1 MMQIF
6 SKNNLYLICFLIFL
20 MFLTRGS
27 HFLTAFSIPD
37 ASLII
42 FLCLGLLIPSILLFC
57 IFFILAAVIDFGSG
71 FFDNSLA
78 FCLTDGYWGLIPT
91 YLVMFCAGK
100 LIKNYDFKYNTF
112 FVVVFVS
119 ITLAFI
125 ISTNTYYMFSDR
137 FGSPSFFTSIQHGWN
152 YFPAY
157 LIPNLVYGSIVYS
170 LYQLDLKNY
179 FLKFIQR
186 S

>member
-1 MMQIF
+1 MMQVF
-6 SKNNLYLICFLIFL
+6 SKNNLLLISFLVFL

-27 HFLTAFSIPD
+27 HFLTEFSIPD
-37 ASLII
+37 ASLIV
-42 FLCLGLLIPSILLFC
+42 FLTLGLFIPSILLFC
-57 IFFILAAVIDFGSG
+57 LFFILTAVIDFGSG

-91 YLVMFCAGK
+91 YLAMFVTGK
-100 LIKNYDFKYNTF
+100 LIKNYDIKFNLF
-112 FVVVFVS
+112 FVALLLS

-125 ISTNTYYMFSDR
+125 ISTNTYYMFSDK
-137 FGSPSFFTSIQHGWN
+137 FGSPSFFTSIQYGWN

-157 LIPNLVYGSIVYS
+157 LIPNLIYGMIVLT
-170 LYQLDLKNY
+170 LYQLKLKNY

>member
-1 MMQIF
+1 MMQVS
-6 SKNNLYLICFLIFL
+6 SKNNLLLVSFLIFL

-27 HFLTAFSIPD
+27 HFLTEFSIPD

-57 IFFILAAVIDFGSG
+57 VFFILSAVIDFGSG
-71 FFDNSLA
+71 FFNNSLA
-78 FCLTDGYWGLIPT
+78 FCLTDGYWGMIPT
-91 YLVMFCAGK
+91 YLVMFLAGK
-100 LIKNYDFKYNTF
+100 LIKNYEIKFNIF
-112 FVVVFVS
+112 FVIVFVS
-119 ITLAFI
+119 TTLAFI

-137 FGSPSFFTSIQHGWN
+137 LGSPSLFTSIQYGWN

-157 LIPNLVYGSIVYS
+157 LIPNLVYGSIVYT
-170 LYQLDLKNY
+170 LYQLDLRNY

>member
-1 MMQIF
+1 MQALTK
-6 SKNNLYLICFLIFL
+6 KNFFLISFLIFL

-27 HFLTAFSIPD
+27 HFLTEFSIPD

-57 IFFILAAVIDFGSG
+57 VFFILTAVIDFGSG

-91 YLVMFCAGK
+91 YLVMFLAGM
-100 LIKNYDFKYNTF
+100 LIKNYDIKFNTF

-119 ITLAFI
+119 TTLAFI

-137 FGSPSFFTSIQHGWN
+137 FGSPSFFKSIQYGWN

-157 LIPNLVYGSIVYS
+157 LIPNLVYGSIVYT
-170 LYQLDLKNY
+170 LYQLDLRNY

>member
-1 MMQIF
+1 MMQVF
-6 SKNNLYLICFLIFL
+6 SKNNLLLISFLIFL
-20 MFLTRGS
+20 MFLTRGG
-27 HFLTAFSIPD
+27 HFLTEFSIPD

-57 IFFILAAVIDFGSG
+57 IFFILTAVIDFGSG

-78 FCLTDGYWGLIPT
+78 FCLADGYWGLIPT
-91 YLVMFCAGK
+91 YFTMFFAGK
-100 LIKNYDFKYNTF
+100 LITNYDIKFNTF

-119 ITLAFI
+119 TTFAFI

-137 FGSPSFFTSIQHGWN
+137 FGNPSFFTSIQYGWN

-170 LYQLDLKNY
+170 LYQLYLRNY

>member
-1 MMQIF
+1 MMQTF
-6 SKNNLYLICFLIFL
+6 KKNNILILSSLIFM

-27 HFLTAFSIPD
+27 HFLTEFSIPD

-57 IFFILAAVIDFGSG
+57 VFFILAAVIDFGSG

-91 YLVMFCAGK
+91 YLVMFFTGK
-100 LIKNYDFKYNTF
+100 IIKNYDVKFNIF
-112 FVVVFVS
+112 FVLVFVS
-119 ITLAFI
+119 TTLAFI

-137 FGSPSFFTSIQHGWN
+137 FGSPSFFTSIQYGWN

-170 LYQLDLKNY
+170 LYQLDLRNY

>member
-1 MMQIF
+1 MMQVS
-6 SKNNLYLICFLIFL
+6 SKNNLLLVSFLIFL

-27 HFLTAFSIPD
+27 HFLTEFSIPD

-57 IFFILAAVIDFGSG
+57 VFFILSAVIDFGSG
-71 FFDNSLA
+71 FFNNSLA
-78 FCLTDGYWGLIPT
+78 FCLTDGYWGMIPT
-91 YLVMFCAGK
+91 YLVMFLAGK
-100 LIKNYDFKYNTF
+100 LIKNYEIKFNTF
-112 FVVVFVS
+112 FVIVFVS
-119 ITLAFI
+119 TTLAFI

-137 FGSPSFFTSIQHGWN
+137 FGSPSLFTSIHYGWN

-157 LIPNLVYGSIVYS
+157 LIPNLVYGSIVYT
-170 LYQLDLKNY
+170 LYQLDLRNY

>member
-1 MMQIF
+1 MMQIL
-6 SKNNLYLICFLIFL
+6 SKNNLFLISFLVFL

-27 HFLTAFSIPD
+27 HFLTEFSIPD

-57 IFFILAAVIDFGSG
+57 VFFILTAVIDFGSG
-71 FFDNSLA
+71 FFDNSLV

-91 YLVMFCAGK
+91 YLVMFFAGK
-100 LIKNYDFKYNTF
+100 LIKSYDIKFNKF
-112 FVVVFVS
+112 FVVVLVS
-119 ITLAFI
+119 TTLAFI
-125 ISTNTYYMFSDR
+125 ISTNTYFMFSDR
-137 FGSPSFFTSIQHGWN
+137 FGNPSFFTSIQYGWN

-157 LIPNLVYGSIVYS
+157 LIPNLIYGSIFHS
-170 LYQLDLKNY
+170 LCQLDLRNY